1 MILGKTLRCART
13 FAEKARSGKAR
24 PLLLDRAGEE
34 TANEIALEDEEDQ
47 QRQHHI
53 PPFRVCYDGPAM
65 SATAPRPRRG
75 DEITLTIDRLAYGG
89 RGVGRLDGFVVFVP
103 DTAPGD
109 RVRARLWRVKPGY
122 GEADLVGVES
132 PSHVRT
138 AAPCPHFGPCGGCI
152 WQHLTYDAQ
161 AASKEAIVRESLAHL
176 GGLRDVEVRPIVRMA
191 APWYYRNKMEF
202 SFHPDGLGLHRRGA
216 FDKIVPIEAC
226 YLESPR
232 TNIILA
238 EIAAFARASGL
249 SRYDPRSRTGML
261 RQVVIR
267 EAKGT
272 GEVMVALV
280 TTAREVPGL
289 RGLAHRLTATVPEI
303 VSFAHGVNPGPS
315 DGVPL
320 ARIAIVAGQPYIREV
335 LAGLTFRIGLET
347 FFQTNTAQ
355 AERLVEIVEAD
366 TGLRGGETVFDLY
379 CGVGT
384 FSLALARRA
393 ARVYG
398 IEIVAPAI
406 DAARENA
413 ELNGLANVEFASG
426 DVRRVLPE
434 VVERAGRPGVLVL
447 DPPRSGAGARVM
459 RKVASTGAPRIVYVS
474 CNPTTLAPDLKELIA
489 EGYAVR
495 HAQPLDLFP
504 HTYHVECVVLA
515 ERA

>member
-1 MILGKTLRCART
+1 MIVA
-13 FAEKARSGKAR
+13 
-24 PLLLDRAGEE
+24 
-34 TANEIALEDEEDQ
+34 
-47 QRQHHI
+47 
-53 PPFRVCYDGPAM
+53 
-65 SATAPRPRRG
+65 ATRPRRG

-89 RGVGRLDGFVVFVP
+89 RGAGGLDGFVVFVP

-122 GEADLVGVES
+122 GEADLVGIES

-138 AAPCPHFGPCGGCI
+138 AAPCPHFGPCGGCV
-152 WQHLTYDAQ
+152 WQHVTYDAQ
-161 AASKEAIVRESLAHL
+161 AAAKEAIVRENLAPL
-176 GGLRDVEVRPIVRMA
+176 GGLRDVDVRPIVRMA

-216 FDKIVPIEAC
+216 FDKIVPIETC

-232 TNIILA
+232 ANIILA
-238 EIAAFARASGL
+238 EVQAFAREAGL
-249 SRYDPRSRTGML
+249 SSYDPRSHTGVL

-280 TTAREVPGL
+280 TTAPEVPGL
-289 RGLAHRLTATVPEI
+289 RGLADRLIAAVPEI
-303 VSFAHGVNPGPS
+303 VSVVHGTNAGPS
-315 DGVPL
+315 DGAPL
-320 ARIAIVAGQPYIREV
+320 TGITIVAGRAYIREM

-355 AERLVEIVEAD
+355 AEHLVDIVEAD
-366 TGLRGGETVFDLY
+366 ADLRGGETVFDLY

-406 DAARENA
+406 EAARDNA
-413 ELNGLANVEFASG
+413 VLNAVENVEFAAG
-426 DVRRVLPE
+426 DVRHVLPE
-434 VVERAGRPGVLVL
+434 MTARAGRPDVLVL

-495 HAQPLDLFP
+495 HAQPLDMFP

-515 ERA
+515 EKR

>member
-1 MILGKTLRCART
+1 MSRHVAGYSRARRVMSRTRPSGLSAWDRTRAGSAPGFGSPATSGGLPPWTRVCRTALRSRVPWNSTRAPVRSSKGFTMALKLSSSAPPQVPRTLTVPPILPAANESPAPPAASSIAAATTNTTAVRRCIATRHHLRPGLLRART
-13 FAEKARSGKAR
+13 YLYPLRASAMMARQMAV
-24 PLLLDRAGEE
+24 A
-34 TANEIALEDEEDQ
+34 
-47 QRQHHI
+47 
-53 PPFRVCYDGPAM
+53 
-65 SATAPRPRRG
+65 ATRPRRG

-109 RVRARLWRVKPGY
+109 RVRARLWRVKAGF
-122 GEADLVGVES
+122 GEADLLGIES
-132 PSHVRT
+132 PSPVRT
-138 AAPCPHFGPCGGCI
+138 AAPCPHFGPCSGCI
-152 WQHLTYDAQ
+152 WQHVTYDAQ
-161 AASKEAIVRESLAHL
+161 AAAKEAIVRESLAHL

-216 FDKIVPIEAC
+216 FDKIVPIETC

-232 TNIILA
+232 ANIVLS
-238 EIAAFARASGL
+238 EVDAFARTSGL
-249 SRYDPRSRTGML
+249 SSYDPRSRTGML

-289 RGLAHRLTATVPEI
+289 RGLADRLLAVVPEI
-303 VSFAHGVNPGPS
+303 ASVAHGVNAGPS

-320 ARIAIVAGQPYIREV
+320 TGVTIVAGQPYIREV
-335 LAGLTFRIGLET
+335 LSGLTFRIGLET

-355 AERLVEIVEAD
+355 AEHLVGVVRAD
-366 TGLRGGETVFDLY
+366 ADLRGDETVFDLY

-406 DAARENA
+406 DAARDNA
-413 ELNGLANVEFASG
+413 VLNRIANV
-426 DVRRVLPE
+426 
-434 VVERAGRPGVLVL
+434 
-447 DPPRSGAGARVM
+447 
-459 RKVASTGAPRIVYVS
+459 
-474 CNPTTLAPDLKELIA
+474 
-489 EGYAVR
+489 
-495 HAQPLDLFP
+495 
-504 HTYHVECVVLA
+504 
-515 ERA
+515 